1 MAISQN
7 QSFKRSGNL
16 SIMSPSNFLLPNSFV
31 TALEEIEDEIL
42 NLKAEISFCNKEYKI
57 LHSEL
62 DTITD
67 VAKTQNADI

>member
-1 MAISQN
+1 MANSQN

-16 SIMSPSNFLLPNSFV
+16 SIKSPSNFLLPNSFV

>member
-1 MAISQN
+1 MANSQN

-16 SIMSPSNFLLPNSFV
+16 SVMSPSNFLLPNSFV

>member
-1 MAISQN
+1 MANSQN